1 MSDTLIAAIL
11 GCILIA
17 AVYSRGVTIY
27 LYTPAIAKLVLAIV
41 CDLATLFVWNL
52 GHVSFFDYSIALN
65 NGVERF
71 ILVTGAILLLFFY
84 LTLDEIV
91 FRWRVWFPKPVGFAL
106 KNFTPKRNNGRN
118 YVYADSI
125 PVIKVK
131 GDGWVRR

>member
-1 MSDTLIAAIL
+1 MPHTLIAAIL

-17 AVYSRGVTIY
+17 AVYARGVTIFTT
-27 LYTPAIAKLVLAIV
+27 TPAFSKLVLALV
-41 CDLATLFVWNL
+41 CDCATLFVWQL
-52 GHVSFFDYSIALN
+52 GHTSFFDYSIGLN

-71 ILVTGAILLLFFY
+71 ILVTGTIILFFFY
-84 LTLDEIV
+84 MVLDVVV
-91 FRWRVWFPKPVGFAL
+91 FNWRVWFPKPVGFAL
-106 KNFTPKRNNGRN
+106 KNLTPKSNSRN

>member
-17 AVYSRGVTIY
+17 AVYSRGVTLY
-27 LYTPAIAKLVLAIV
+27 TYTPALAKLVLALV
-41 CDLATLFVWNL
+41 CDMGTMFVWNL
-52 GHVSFFDYSIALN
+52 AHISFFDYTIALN

-71 ILVTGAILLLFFY
+71 ILVTSAILLLFFY
-84 LTLDEIV
+84 LVLDVII
-91 FRWRVWFPKPVGFAL
+91 FRWRGWFPKPIGFDL
-106 KNFTPKRNNGRN
+106 KNFTSKKRNGRN

-125 PVIKVK
+125 PIVKVK